1 MKNVLLLTAALGML
15 PLQVMAQTQAPVPV
29 PVPVVTPAPVPDN
42 SAGDEE
48 EDENG
53 QDAVGMKK
61 SARKAPVANT
71 AGAVATPVAAPSL
84 LVAPVMST
92 TMMIGIGA
100 AVAVAIGVAS
110 SGGSSTSHSAVSH

>member
-29 PVPVVTPAPVPDN
+29 PVVAPAPAPDN
-42 SAGDEE
+42 SADDEE